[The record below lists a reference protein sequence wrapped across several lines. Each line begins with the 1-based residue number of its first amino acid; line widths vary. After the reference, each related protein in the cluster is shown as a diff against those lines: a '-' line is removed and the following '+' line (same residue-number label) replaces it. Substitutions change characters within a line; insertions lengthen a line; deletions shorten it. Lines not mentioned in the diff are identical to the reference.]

1 MGWKK
6 NRRDEAINV
15 NGPGGLSLWGRW
27 RTLRSLGPIFA
38 LAILCSGPVPGCS
51 PGPGGEEVTT
61 RPSPDARP
69 PARPSVVSLSPVAT
83 RFVLA
88 IGAQKLLVGVDEHS
102 KALPGTEP
110 LPTLNLATTR
120 QVAPD
125 LVLVSVL
132 TPQPTNPPSGV
143 VEIEYVEFAPHDLE
157 EVFDLTRSLGE
168 RLVGRAQ
175 ATRFERSI
183 ARPLARVGGSSPR
196 KDRPRIAAVVD
207 LHPVR
212 LAGGH
217 SFATDLI
224 EIAGGASV
232 THGGEEQ
239 TIHLADMDW
248 QRLAPDLVLVLTR
261 EDLESSQRSALRGAL
276 PPGYPVIFFPFDAEL
291 FWLDSPAETASRL
304 QEVLTRWTKSR
315 S

>member
-1 MGWKK
+1 M
-6 NRRDEAINV
+6 
-15 NGPGGLSLWGRW
+15 
-27 RTLRSLGPIFA
+27 FA
-38 LAILCSGPVPGCS
+38 LAILCSGPVPGCGA
-51 PGPGGEEVTT
+51 GPGGDEVTT
-61 RPSPDARP
+61 RPSPDARAL
-69 PARPSVVSLSPVAT
+69 ARPSVVSLSPAAT

-88 IGAQKLLVGVDEHS
+88 IGAQELLVGVDEHS

-120 QVAPD
+120 QLAPD
-125 LVLVSVL
+125 LVLVSAL
-132 TPQPTNPPSGV
+132 TPQATSPPSGV
-143 VEIEYVEFAPHDLE
+143 ADIEYVEFAPHDLE

-196 KDRPRIAAVVD
+196 KERPRIAAVVD

-224 EIAGGASV
+224 EIAGGNSV
-232 THGGEEQ
+232 THGGEES
-239 TIHLADMDW
+239 TIVLEDMDW

-261 EDLESSQRSALRGAL
+261 ENFEFAEREALKAAL
-276 PPGYPVIFFPFDAEL
+276 PPEYPVIFFLFDAEL

-304 QEVLTRWTKSR
+304 QEVLASWTKNR